1 MRNEI
6 FIHFFRFVYW
16 LQLHEKFGPIV
27 INMSRVI
34 NDIITIAVTY
44 LIICIGFSFGMIIL
58 LDEKVV
64 KLTPKAAIKGKFSI
78 PKTGNHQVLLCS

>member
-1 MRNEI
+1 
-6 FIHFFRFVYW
+6 
-16 LQLHEKFGPIV
+16 
-27 INMSRVI
+27 MSRVI

-58 LDEKVV
+58 LDEKVM

-78 PKTGNHQVLLCS
+78 PKTGNHQVLLWGGYNKAGTLHIAIK